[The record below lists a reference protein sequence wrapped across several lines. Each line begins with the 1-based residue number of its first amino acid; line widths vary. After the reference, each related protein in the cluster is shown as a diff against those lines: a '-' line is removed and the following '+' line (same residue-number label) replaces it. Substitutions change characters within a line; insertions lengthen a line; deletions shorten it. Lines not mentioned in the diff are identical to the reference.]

1 MEEIKDEIV
10 EDDQQE
16 RGQLNLLS
24 LPRELITEILKQTD
38 PYTFENVARTSKGLR
53 EITEYDKIFSDIPL
67 KCYNNF
73 NFYNPRVYYIKNKRF
88 ENPKIFKTLSTLYQL
103 YGKFEINKFNSEY
116 SKIIFDNGVYFEDAG
131 DYDLIPEFSLSMGIY
146 KTDDKL
152 LSFSYFPKFRIGDR
166 NDRKVYSIDE
176 EDGTIKI
183 EHNKNVIEIKNVFNI
198 SNIDDENFC
207 CIFESKKDF
216 VYITVISVEGYK
228 MVKIHKQ
235 TNELIETEAMDF
247 VNIDK
252 IKFIDSLDK
261 YLVFYQN
268 DKIEEIMITS
278 NLSKSRQIYLIN
290 KKYLVKFS
298 KIYSINP
305 NVLDLDDMKFL
316 VEFDHEYLSKLNK
329 EIRLNGGN
337 LPNLI
342 EERDEKEETE
352 EQYELRKL
360 KAVLENVFKYSFRI
374 NNFKIFSIK
383 KNIKYLYF
391 N

>member
-24 LPRELITEILKQTD
+24 LPRELITEILKKTD
-38 PYTFENVARTSKGLR
+38 PHTFETVARTSKELK
-53 EITEYDKIFSDIPL
+53 EITEYDKIFDISL

-73 NFYNPRVYYIKNKRF
+73 NIDNPRVYYI
-88 ENPKIFKTLSTLYQL
+88 ENDRLEDPKIFKVLSTLYQL

-131 DYDLIPEFSLSMGIY
+131 NYDLIQEFSLSMGEY

-152 LSFSYFPKFRIGDR
+152 LRFSYFPKFRIGDR
-166 NDRKVYSIDE
+166 KDRKVYSIDE
-176 EDGTIKI
+176 KDGTIKI
-183 EHNKNVIEIKNVFNI
+183 GHNKNIIEIKNVFNM

-216 VYITVISVEGYK
+216 IYITVISVEGYK

-235 TNELIETEAMDF
+235 TDELIETEAMDF

-252 IKFIDSLDK
+252 IKFIDSGDK

-268 DKIEEIMITS
+268 DKIEEIMV
-278 NLSKSRQIYLIN
+278 SKIIYTKNRYLIN
-290 KKYLVKFS
+290 KKYIVKFS
-298 KIYSINP
+298 KIYGINSDI
-305 NVLDLDDMKFL
+305 LDLDDMKFL
-316 VEFDHEYLSKLNK
+316 VMFDDRYLKKINKEIKLNK
-329 EIRLNGGN
+329 GK
-337 LPNLI
+337 LPDLI
-342 EERDEKEETE
+342 EEKDEIEETE
-352 EQYELRKL
+352 ERYELRKL
-360 KAVLENVFKYSFRI
+360 KHVLENIFKYSFKI
-374 NNFKIFSIK
+374 DKFKIFSIRQIEK
-383 KNIKYLYF
+383 M
-391 N
+391 